1 MTFMKTIWEILWDY
15 DPNALVVTD
24 EGFKIR
30 IVNPAFRKL
39 FKFNEDEQI
48 VGKHLSE
55 IFQDIKLFEK
65 VRDENI
71 VIKNQRMYFPTYDL
85 NVNAVVFPIPETKM
99 IAAIL
104 IDITSEIKRE
114 KKSLELKMRA
124 TEQVQA
130 VVDKQMQIAQE
141 IASILGETVAETKA
155 QLIKL
160 RDLIT
165 RE

>member
-1 MTFMKTIWEILWDY
+1 LTFMRTIWEILWDY

-71 VIKNQRMYFPTYDL
+71 VIKNQRMYCGVPHSRNQNDCGNTH
-85 NVNAVVFPIPETKM
+85 
-99 IAAIL
+99 
-104 IDITSEIKRE
+104 
-114 KKSLELKMRA
+114 
-124 TEQVQA
+124 
-130 VVDKQMQIAQE
+130 
-141 IASILGETVAETKA
+141 
-155 QLIKL
+155 
-160 RDLIT
+160 
-165 RE
+165 

>member
-1 MTFMKTIWEILWDY
+1 MTFMRTIWEILWDY

-39 FKFNEDEQI
+39 FKLNEDEQI

>member
-1 MTFMKTIWEILWDY
+1 MRTIWEILWDY

-130 VVDKQMQIAQE
+130 VVVDFLPSLK
-141 IASILGETVAETKA
+141 
-155 QLIKL
+155 
-160 RDLIT
+160 
-165 RE
+165 

>member
-1 MTFMKTIWEILWDY
+1 LTFMRTIWEILWDY

-39 FKFNEDEQI
+39 FKLNEDEQI

>member
-1 MTFMKTIWEILWDY
+1 MRTIWEILWDY

-30 IVNPAFRKL
+30 IVNPAFKKL
-39 FKFNEDEQI
+39 FKLNEDEQI

>member
-1 MTFMKTIWEILWDY
+1 MKTIWEILWDY

-39 FKFNEDEQI
+39 FKLNEDEQI

-71 VIKNQRMYFPTYDL
+71 VSKNQRMYFPTYDL
-85 NVNAVVFPIPETKM
+85 NVNAVVFPVFPIPETKM
-99 IAAIL
+99 VAAIL
-104 IDITSEIKRE
+104 IDMTSEIKRE

-130 VVDKQMQIAQE
+130 VVVDFLPSLK
-141 IASILGETVAETKA
+141 
-155 QLIKL
+155 
-160 RDLIT
+160 
-165 RE
+165 

>member
-1 MTFMKTIWEILWDY
+1 
-15 DPNALVVTD
+15 
-24 EGFKIR
+24 
-30 IVNPAFRKL
+30 
-39 FKFNEDEQI
+39 
-48 VGKHLSE
+48 
-55 IFQDIKLFEK
+55 
-65 VRDENI
+65 
-71 VIKNQRMYFPTYDL
+71 
-85 NVNAVVFPIPETKM
+85 VVFPIPETKM

>member
-1 MTFMKTIWEILWDY
+1 MRTIWEILWDY

-39 FKFNEDEQI
+39 FKLNEDEQI

>member
-1 MTFMKTIWEILWDY
+1 MRTIWEILWDY
-15 DPNALVVTD
+15 DPNALVVAD
-24 EGFKIR
+24 EGLKIR

-55 IFQDIKLFEK
+55 IFQDIKFFEK
-65 VRDENI
+65 VRDESI
-71 VIKNQRMYFPTYDL
+71 VIKNQRMYFPNYDL
-85 NVNAVVFPIPETKM
+85 NVNAVMFPIPEAKM

-104 IDITSEIKRE
+104 IDMTSEVKRE
-114 KKSLELKMRA
+114 KKSLELRMKA

-141 IASILGETVAETKA
+141 IASLLGETVAETKA